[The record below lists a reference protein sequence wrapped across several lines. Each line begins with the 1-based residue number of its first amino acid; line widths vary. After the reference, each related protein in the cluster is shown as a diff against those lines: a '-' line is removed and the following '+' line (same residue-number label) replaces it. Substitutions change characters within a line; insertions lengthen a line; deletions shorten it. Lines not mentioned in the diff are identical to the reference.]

1 MQHIVLVVPAESY
14 RSDAFLQAGA
24 RAAQRLTLLTD
35 AQLPLGDQTVHVT
48 SMTPQDEE
56 TQRLVDHLF
65 DLSPTLIIGVDEV
78 STRLA
83 AILSDQLGL
92 TIGKAE
98 AVERSVDKVALRTTL
113 RNAELSQ
120 PKFLVTTLQDLN
132 NLPASEVDALIA
144 EFGESFI
151 AKPTRQTA
159 SRGVIRVNAVSLKD
173 DIDPLREI
181 QEPSAP
187 VLLESYVHGPEF
199 AVEGILN
206 GDQLEVLMIFA
217 KPDIGEGPYFWES
230 TYLGPAKVSA
240 KARRELISAVER
252 GARTLGLANTPIH
265 AELRLSEGR
274 AVILEI
280 APRSI
285 GGRCSAAIKFGDGQR
300 LEDLILARALGDRGE
315 IKERNQAV
323 GIYMIPTPTKGVFRE
338 VNGLDQARSVP
349 GITGVEITVSPGT
362 TVYPPPLTDRYLG
375 FIFAEAPGQGGAQRA
390 LLRANSLLTIVIEGG
405 Q

>member
-14 RSDAFLQAGA
+14 RADAFLQAGA
-24 RAAQRLTLLTD
+24 RAAQQLTLLTD
-35 AQLPLGDQTVHVT
+35 AQLPLGDQTVHVS
-48 SMTPQDEE
+48 SMMPPDDEI
-56 TQRLVDHLF
+56 QRLIDHLF
-65 DLSPTLIIGVDEV
+65 GLGATLIIGVDEV

-83 AILSDQLGL
+83 ASLSDQLGL

-98 AVERSVDKVALRTTL
+98 AVERSVDKVALRTML
-113 RNAELSQ
+113 KRAELSQ
-120 PKFLVTTLQDLN
+120 PKFLVTTLHDLN
-132 NLPASEVDALIA
+132 NLKAAEIDALVA
-144 EFGESFI
+144 DFGESFI

-159 SRGVIRVNAVSLKD
+159 SRGVIRVNAANLID

-187 VLLESYVHGPEF
+187 LLLESYVEGPEF

-240 KARRELISAVER
+240 KARRELINAVER
-252 GARTLGLANTPIH
+252 GARALGLTNTPVH

-315 IKERNQAV
+315 IKQRNRAV
-323 GIYMIPTPTKGVFRE
+323 GIYMIPTPARGIFRE
-338 VNGLDQARSVP
+338 LNGLDQARSVP
-349 GITGVEITVSPGT
+349 GVTGVEITVNTGT
-362 TVYPPPLTDRYLG
+362 MVYPPPLTDRYLG
-375 FIFAEAPGQGGAQRA
+375 FIFAEAPGQAGALRALQRA
-390 LLRANSLLTIVIEGG
+390 SALLTIVIEGG
-405 Q
+405 

>member
-14 RSDAFLQAGA
+14 RADAFLQAGA
-24 RAAQRLTLLTD
+24 RAAQQLTLLTD
-35 AQLPLGDQTVHVT
+35 AQLPLGDQTVHVS
-48 SMTPQDEE
+48 SMMPPDDEI
-56 TQRLVDHLF
+56 QRLIDYLF
-65 DLSPTLIIGVDEV
+65 GLGATLIIGVDEV

-83 AILSDQLGL
+83 ASLSDQLGL

-113 RNAELSQ
+113 MRAELGQ
-120 PKFLVTTLQDLN
+120 PKFLVTTLHDLN
-132 NLPASEVDALIA
+132 NLKATEIDALVA
-144 EFGESFI
+144 NFGGSFI
-151 AKPTRQTA
+151 VKPTRQTA
-159 SRGVIRVNAVSLKD
+159 SRGVIRVNAANLID

-187 VLLESYVHGPEF
+187 LLLESYVEGPEF

-240 KARRELISAVER
+240 KARRELINAVER
-252 GARTLGLANTPIH
+252 GARALGLTNTPVH

-315 IKERNQAV
+315 IKQRNRAV
-323 GIYMIPTPTKGVFRE
+323 GIYMIPTPARGILRE

-349 GITGVEITVSPGT
+349 GVTGVEITVSTGT
-362 TVYPPPLTDRYLG
+362 MVYPPPLTDRYLG
-375 FIFAEAPGQGGAQRA
+375 FIFAEAPGQAGALRALQRA
-390 LLRANSLLTIVIEGG
+390 SALLTIVIEGG
-405 Q
+405 